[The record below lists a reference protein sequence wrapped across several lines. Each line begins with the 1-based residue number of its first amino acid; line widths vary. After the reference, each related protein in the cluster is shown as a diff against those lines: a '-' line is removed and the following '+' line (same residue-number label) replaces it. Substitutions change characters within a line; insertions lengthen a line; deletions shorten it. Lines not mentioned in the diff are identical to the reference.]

1 MSKNKVEIAGVDTN
15 RLYVLSSEESLDLL
29 KKYRETKSKEYL
41 DELVQGNLKLV
52 LSIVNKY
59 NKKNESANDLF
70 QIGTLGLLKGI
81 NNFDLS
87 LDVKFSTYA
96 VPMIDGEIRRYL
108 RDSSMLRISR
118 QIKDTAYHFMKEKE
132 RYINEY
138 GVIPSNDEMAKIL
151 NVDPYLLQEAIESTL
166 PLSSLSEPLYNDFDQ
181 SILLQDVISDSSSSQ
196 EKMIDYLSLKQGI
209 ASLNKLE
216 KEIIIKRYYEGK
228 SQIEIAS
235 FYNISQ
241 AQVSR
246 LEKNALSFLRK
257 FLV

>member
-15 RLYVLSSEESLDLL
+15 RLYVLSSEESLDLI

-138 GVIPSNDEMAKIL
+138 GIIPSNDEMAKIL

>member
-59 NKKNESANDLF
+59 NKKCESANDLF

-96 VPMIDGEIRRYL
+96 VPMIDGEIKRYL

-138 GVIPSNDEMAKIL
+138 GTIPTNDEMAKIL
-151 NVDPYLLQEAIESTL
+151 NINPYLLQEAIESTL

-181 SILLQDVISDSSSSQ
+181 SILLQDVISDPSSSQ